1 MSKGKTVQ
9 KSEAKVPQYQEDFY
23 KKVYARSEAES
34 NKPFVA
40 YRGDMV
46 ADPNQA
52 QNMAFSGAINKANNL
67 SQYDPVAGMQ
77 GLIGQR
83 FEINPTNVG
92 NTADRQGS
100 FLNRELARD
109 VTPGQIMGVLGNY
122 MNPYTQI
129 NIDQGVR
136 DLNKARMQQLQSDQ
150 DAQIGAGAFGGS
162 RGAILEAETNK
173 NYNESVADF
182 IDKKREDAFNV
193 ATKLASDD
201 IARAIDTQKFN
212 IGTDV
217 DFLTQNALFD
227 QQQGMQNQL
236 FDQQMNLRQ
245 AELDA
250 QRELNNAN
258 IGNQMLAR
266 DQGIFNTILGQQN
279 TAQNMLSQQ
288 GLLRN
293 QYEQQ
298 ELDALRRE
306 FDREQNQGLRNLG
319 ILQSGLSG
327 ISPLISTT
335 GTSQKKTGFGDVLGA
350 GLQVASLFSD
360 SRLKKSIK
368 FLFKLSNGINIYSWK
383 WNEKAKDLDIP
394 EDYTVGVLAQEVMH
408 IPNAVIRDESGYFK
422 VNYGALR

>member
-1 MSKGKTVQ
+1 
-9 KSEAKVPQYQEDFY
+9 
-23 KKVYARSEAES
+23 
-34 NKPFVA
+34 
-40 YRGDMV
+40 
-46 ADPNQA
+46 
-52 QNMAFSGAINKANNL
+52 
-67 SQYDPVAGMQ
+67 MQ

-83 FEINPTNVG
+83 FEINPTNVSD
-92 NTADRQGS
+92 TADRQGS
-100 FLNRELARD
+100 FLNRELAGN
-109 VTPGQIMGVLGNY
+109 VTPANIMGVLGNY

-193 ATKLASDD
+193 ATQLASDD

-212 IGTDV
+212 IGTNV
-217 DFLTQNALFD
+217 DFLTQNALLD
-227 QQQGMQNQL
+227 QQAGMQNQL